1 MSLLSSLNHHSSLS
15 GKENPVH
22 VFISTQP
29 RCHFLKPKNVGYT
42 TNIPCC
48 VLISVGV
55 YAELVRVVPR
65 ELLDDL
71 VVADTALAVEVQ
83 AGAVVG
89 HAGAL
94 AVHFARRIARFCA
107 ISMLYVV

>member
-1 MSLLSSLNHHSSLS
+1 MCCMCC
-15 GKENPVH
+15 
-22 VFISTQP
+22 ISAQP
-29 RCHFLKPKNVGYT
+29 RCHFLKSKNVLIYT

-71 VVADTALAVEVQ
+71 VVADAALAVEVQ